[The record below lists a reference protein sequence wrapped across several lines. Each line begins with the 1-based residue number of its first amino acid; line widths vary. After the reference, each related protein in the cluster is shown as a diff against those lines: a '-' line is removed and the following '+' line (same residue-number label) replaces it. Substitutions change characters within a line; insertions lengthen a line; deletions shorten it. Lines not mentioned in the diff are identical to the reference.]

1 MRFKP
6 RHQYDDKVDKEIG
19 DSCATINNEPS
30 LTQQQFTRQADVNE
44 IVRRFAPGMDP
55 GAVSIPTDPRAYGDL
70 THAPT
75 SLRDVLDIARR
86 AEQAFMALPAETRA
100 QYHND
105 PVEFHNFVSDPA
117 NLEEC
122 FKRGVLVRPKPP
134 EPPPAAT
141 PPAAS

>member
-75 SLRDVLDIARR
+75 SLRDVLDIRPEGGVSLHGATCGNQGAVSQRPGGVSQLR
-86 AEQAFMALPAETRA
+86 ERPGEPGRVLQPWGPGAAET
-100 QYHND
+100 
-105 PVEFHNFVSDPA
+105 S
-117 NLEEC
+117 
-122 FKRGVLVRPKPP
+122 
-134 EPPPAAT
+134 
-141 PPAAS
+141 